1 METWNLIFL
10 FPLILL
16 ISLPA
21 SPPFFFFFCNFAR
34 WSASRKKQN
43 KTKNEESKKP
53 QQKTAATTTTTKTM
67 KQMIKQTKK
76 SLAVSLLE
84 ESWKQILMKI
94 PTSSFNFS
102 NTGSKT
108 KLKKSA
114 EVAAQLHSWE
124 GEVLDYD
131 LSSQSCLYIL
141 H

>member
-1 METWNLIFL
+1 MIFL

-21 SPPFFFFFCNFAR
+21 SPPFFFFFVTLQDEVQVG
-34 WSASRKKQN
+34 KN
-43 KTKNEESKKP
+43 KTKNEESKKT

-114 EVAAQLHSWE
+114 EVAAQLHS
-124 GEVLDYD
+124 
-131 LSSQSCLYIL
+131 
-141 H
+141 

>member
-1 METWNLIFL
+1 MIAIPPKNGNLKFDIP
-10 FPLILL
+10 FPFD
-16 ISLPA
+16 SSYFSPRLP
-21 SPPFFFFFCNFAR
+21 SFFFFFFVTLQDEVQVG
-34 WSASRKKQN
+34 KN
-43 KTKNEESKKP
+43 KTKNEESKKT

-114 EVAAQLHSWE
+114 EVAAQLHS
-124 GEVLDYD
+124 
-131 LSSQSCLYIL
+131 
-141 H
+141 